1 MEVVLFNGAFTSYNP
16 QTVDPSLI
24 DYSSVG
30 EKIGDAL
37 ICTGRVLLSRKVSK
51 LIAED
56 HSFAAFIDQSLIR
69 HLRGDWGDID
79 LQDKLSNDEA
89 VHNRSRLISS
99 YTGTSTIWII
109 TSWDR
114 SQTVIML
121 PV

>member
-1 MEVVLFNGAFTSYNP
+1 MEAVLFNGAFTSYNP

-30 EKIGDAL
+30 AKIGDAL

-51 LIAED
+51 LVMED
-56 HSFAAFIDQSLIR
+56 PAFASFIDQSLAR
-69 HLRGDWGDID
+69 HQRGDWGDID

-99 YTGTSTIWII
+99 YTGTATIWII

-114 SQTVIML
+114 TQTVVKL